1 MRAVVL
7 VGGFGTRLRPLTFTT
22 PKPMLPV
29 GHRPIVENLVR
40 MLAAAG
46 IDEVVLGLGFKPEPF
61 MEAFPDGICAGVR
74 LHYAVEPEP
83 LDTAGAIRFAADHAG
98 IDDTFVVV
106 NGDVLTDLDVSSLIA
121 FHRSKKAEATIHL
134 TPVEDPSAYGVVAI
148 DADGRVERF
157 VEKPAPGTAPS
168 NLINAGTYVLEPS
181 VLRRIET
188 GRKVSIEREIFPLI
202 VADGR
207 LFAMATDD
215 YWIDTGRPE
224 PYLRAN
230 LDMIDGVRRDL
241 SAPGVENG
249 ADVHATALVEH
260 SLVSS
265 GAVIAPGASVHDSV
279 ILATAVIHEGALV
292 RDSIVMGTVGA
303 RATIID
309 TVVGVAGVIPE
320 GATLEHAFV
329 PDPTAV

>member
-1 MRAVVL
+1 
-7 VGGFGTRLRPLTFTT
+7 
-22 PKPMLPV
+22 
-29 GHRPIVENLVR
+29 
-40 MLAAAG
+40 
-46 IDEVVLGLGFKPEPF
+46 
-61 MEAFPDGICAGVR
+61 

-106 NGDVLTDLDVSSLIA
+106 NGDVLTDLDVSLLIA

-134 TPVEDPSAYGVVAI
+134 TPVEDPSAYGVVAV
-148 DADGRVERF
+148 DADGQVERF

-181 VLRRIET
+181 VLQRIET

-241 SAPGVENG
+241 SAPGVESG

-279 ILATAVIHEGALV
+279 VLASAVIHEGALV

-309 TVVGVAGVIPE
+309 TVVGVAGVIPD

-329 PDPTAV
+329 PDPSAV

>member
-1 MRAVVL
+1 
-7 VGGFGTRLRPLTFTT
+7 
-22 PKPMLPV
+22 
-29 GHRPIVENLVR
+29 
-40 MLAAAG
+40 
-46 IDEVVLGLGFKPEPF
+46 

-148 DADGRVERF
+148 DADGLVERF

-181 VLRRIET
+181 VLQRIET

>member
-1 MRAVVL
+1 
-7 VGGFGTRLRPLTFTT
+7 
-22 PKPMLPV
+22 
-29 GHRPIVENLVR
+29 

-181 VLRRIET
+181 VLQRIET

>member
-1 MRAVVL
+1 
-7 VGGFGTRLRPLTFTT
+7 
-22 PKPMLPV
+22 MLPV

-181 VLRRIET
+181 VLQRIET

-303 RATIID
+303 RARIID

-320 GATLEHAFV
+320 GAALEHAFV

>member
-1 MRAVVL
+1 L
-7 VGGFGTRLRPLTFTT
+7 Q
-22 PKPMLPV
+22 
-29 GHRPIVENLVR
+29 
-40 MLAAAG
+40 
-46 IDEVVLGLGFKPEPF
+46 
-61 MEAFPDGICAGVR
+61 
-74 LHYAVEPEP
+74 
-83 LDTAGAIRFAADHAG
+83 
-98 IDDTFVVV
+98 
-106 NGDVLTDLDVSSLIA
+106 
-121 FHRSKKAEATIHL
+121 
-134 TPVEDPSAYGVVAI
+134 
-148 DADGRVERF
+148 
-157 VEKPAPGTAPS
+157 
-168 NLINAGTYVLEPS
+168 
-181 VLRRIET
+181 RIET
-188 GRKVSIEREIFPLI
+188 RRKVSIEREIFPLI

-241 SAPGVENG
+241 SAPGVESG
-249 ADVHATALVEH
+249 AVVHPTALVEH

-279 ILATAVIHEGALV
+279 VLASAVIHEGALV

-309 TVVGVAGVIPE
+309 TVVGVAGVIPD

-329 PDPTAV
+329 PDPSAV

>member
-181 VLRRIET
+181 VLQRIET

>member
-46 IDEVVLGLGFKPEPF
+46 VDEVVLGLGFKPEPF
-61 MEAFPDGICAGVR
+61 IEAFPDSMCAGVR
-74 LHYAVEPEP
+74 LVYAVEPEP

-106 NGDVLTDLDVSSLIA
+106 NGDVLTDLDVSALIA
-121 FHRSKKAEATIHL
+121 FHREHGAEATIHL
-134 TPVEDPSAYGVVAI
+134 TPVEDPSAYGVVAM
-148 DADGRVERF
+148 DATGKVERF

-181 VLRRIET
+181 VLERIPL
-188 GRKVSIEREIFPLI
+188 GRKVSIERETFPLI

-224 PYLRAN
+224 PYRRAN
-230 LDMIDGVRRDL
+230 LDMIDGVRRHL
-241 SAPGVENG
+241 SAPAVEPG
-249 ADVHATALVEH
+249 ARVHADATVVH
-260 SLVSS
+260 SLVST
-265 GAVIAPGASVHDSV
+265 GATVGAGARVADSV
-279 ILATAVIHEGALV
+279 ILPGAVVAESAHVTG
-292 RDSIVMGTVGA
+292 SIVMGHVGSGA
-303 RATIID
+303 RIHD
-309 TVVGVAGVIPE
+309 TVVGRE
-320 GATLEHAFV
+320 GRVPDGAELTGAFV
-329 PDPTAV
+329 PQP

>member
-7 VGGFGTRLRPLTFTT
+7 VGGFGTRLRPLTLTT

-40 MLAAAG
+40 MLATAG

-61 MEAFPDGICAGVR
+61 IDAFPDGTCAGVR

-83 LDTAGAIRFAADHAG
+83 LDTAGAIRFAAEDAG

-121 FHRSKKAEATIHL
+121 FHRSKGAEATIHL
-134 TPVEDPSAYGVVAI
+134 TPVDDPSAYGVVAV
-148 DADGRVERF
+148 DAEGRVERF

-181 VLRRIET
+181 VLRRIES
-188 GRKVSIEREIFPLI
+188 GRKVSIEREIFPLM
-202 VADGR
+202 VTDGG
-207 LFAMATDD
+207 LYAMATDD

-230 LDMIDGVRRDL
+230 LDMIDGVRRKL
-241 SAPGVENG
+241 SAAGVEIG
-249 ADVHATALVEH
+249 AVVHPTALVEH
-260 SLVSS
+260 SLVSA
-265 GAVIAPGASVHDSV
+265 GATIAPGASVHDSV
-279 ILATAVIHEGALV
+279 ILSGAIIHEGALV

-303 RATIID
+303 RAHITD
-309 TVVGVAGVIPE
+309 TVVGVSGVIAD
-320 GATLEHAFV
+320 GATLVHAFV
-329 PDPTAV
+329 PDPSSV

>member
-1 MRAVVL
+1 
-7 VGGFGTRLRPLTFTT
+7 
-22 PKPMLPV
+22 
-29 GHRPIVENLVR
+29 
-40 MLAAAG
+40 
-46 IDEVVLGLGFKPEPF
+46 
-61 MEAFPDGICAGVR
+61 

-148 DADGRVERF
+148 DADGLVERF
-157 VEKPAPGTAPS
+157 VEKPDPGTAPS

-181 VLRRIET
+181 VLQRIET

-241 SAPGVENG
+241 SAPGVEPG

-265 GAVIAPGASVHDSV
+265 GAVIASGASVHDSV
-279 ILATAVIHEGALV
+279 VLASAVIHEGALV

-309 TVVGVAGVIPE
+309 TVVGVAGVIPD

-329 PDPTAV
+329 PDPSAV